1 MIPGID
7 EIKSLAVKYSKK
19 QLAHMA
25 QMGLVDP
32 QKAVMA
38 GMMRDRIS
46 QEDMKPP
53 TSTVAQD
60 VLGLPAA
67 QPQPQMQPQMGMQQ
81 PQQAPQAPQ
90 APAGVEALPA
100 GNVGSYAGG
109 GIVAFADGGD
119 TAYDPMTGLPLFGG
133 AAQDDYSLA
142 ERFGM
147 LFDSG
152 YKPYRPPVR
161 PEVRAK
167 QEQDKFPA
175 KQWAEVAADL
185 KKQEEKGKVKDKRAA
200 TTREPQFPGG
210 LDTRPAAGAPA
221 APAFSLPK
229 FDPSGIKISGAE
241 LPIPEQR
248 ARQDISAARRAA
260 EVEEG
265 VDPEMYANMLR
276 GIEEKKGKL
285 EGRKDEAKGAAL
297 MQLGLGLMGAR
308 RGQEFQ
314 TLGTAGAAALSA
326 YRQDVKDLQTASEKY
341 DERMEALRIS
351 DQQAKQTGARADVA
365 QAEKDREAF
374 NAAKIEQAKAKNELA
389 RTEAQVAANV
399 YGTQTQAATS
409 MATAQL
415 SAQTQKEIANLN
427 ASVQKWIYSR
437 PPTEIQAIEAVA
449 ARTGKPFA
457 QAMNDFYAARQAPKQ
472 ALTREDALK
481 IVKDTMPMATP
492 EQLNAAADR
501 LIAGAGG
508 AKTAS
513 GATVSGW

>member
-1 MIPGID
+1 
-7 EIKSLAVKYSKK
+7 
-19 QLAHMA
+19 
-25 QMGLVDP
+25 
-32 QKAVMA
+32 
-38 GMMRDRIS
+38 
-46 QEDMKPP
+46 
-53 TSTVAQD
+53 
-60 VLGLPAA
+60 
-67 QPQPQMQPQMGMQQ
+67 
-81 PQQAPQAPQ
+81 
-90 APAGVEALPA
+90 
-100 GNVGSYAGG
+100 
-109 GIVAFADGGD
+109 
-119 TAYDPMTGLPLFGG
+119 
-133 AAQDDYSLA
+133 
-142 ERFGM
+142 
-147 LFDSG
+147 
-152 YKPYRPPVR
+152 
-161 PEVRAK
+161 VRAK